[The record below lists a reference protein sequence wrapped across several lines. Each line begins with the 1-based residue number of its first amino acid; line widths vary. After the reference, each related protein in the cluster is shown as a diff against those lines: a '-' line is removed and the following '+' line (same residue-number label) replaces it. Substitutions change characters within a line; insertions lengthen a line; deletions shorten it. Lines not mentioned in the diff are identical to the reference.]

1 MPSFTGSNQIPPDD
15 KKQIRVGLWT
25 LILLILAVGLSIA
38 LSALDDVKGAP
49 LFDSG
54 VLSQTVSAV
63 AIIGAALGPMLVQNY
78 RNSQIIKHEV
88 KNDHKTNLRVE
99 SDQRHQ
105 ITSNQNMTLL
115 DEIRKTQAL
124 VNRTG
129 RKLDAIDKKFDGKID
144 DLRLESQA
152 IQHENVRRF
161 QRLEN

>member
-38 LSALDDVKGAP
+38 LSALDDVKGSP

-63 AIIGAALGPMLVQNY
+63 AIIGAALGPVLLQNY

-152 IQHENVRRF
+152 VQHENVRRF
-161 QRLEN
+161 QQLEN